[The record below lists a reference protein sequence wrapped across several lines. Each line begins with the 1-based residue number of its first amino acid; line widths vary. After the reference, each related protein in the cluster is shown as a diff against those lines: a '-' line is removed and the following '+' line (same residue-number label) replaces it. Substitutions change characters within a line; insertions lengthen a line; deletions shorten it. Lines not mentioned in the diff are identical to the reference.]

1 MKNRT
6 YSKTIANTIN
16 RFLTEDDWHFSFDD
30 QHGLFKFGLNLKGRI
45 KKINY
50 IVDVKDD
57 EYVVYAISP
66 LGADEDDEKMM
77 TAMAEFICRAN
88 YGLKNGNFELDM
100 RDGEIRYKSFV
111 DCEGFTPT
119 AEMIR
124 NSIYCPASMFDR
136 YSSGIVDIIFG
147 NSTAKE
153 AIAKCEKS
161 PEEELRA
168 LLGEELGEV
177 EDVDAMIA
185 RLAAHFGID
194 ESELRSD
201 EEETELEQVEGEAE
215 VRTDLFGTEGG
226 VS

>member
-6 YSKTIANTIN
+6 YSKSVANAVN
-16 RFLTEDDWHFSFDD
+16 NFLTEDDWHFSFDD
-30 QHGLFKFGLNLKGRI
+30 QRGLFKFDLSLKGRI
-45 KKINY
+45 KKVSY

-77 TAMAEFICRAN
+77 ASMAEFICRAN

-111 DCEGFTPT
+111 DCEGITPT
-119 AEMIR
+119 MEMVR
-124 NSIYCPASMFDR
+124 NSIHCPAAMFDR
-136 YSSGIVDIIFG
+136 YGAGIVDIIFG
-147 NSTAKE
+147 NSTAKD

-161 PEEELRA
+161 PAEELRA
-168 LLGEELGEV
+168 LLGEELDG
-177 EDVDAMIA
+177 DGDIDTMLT
-185 RLAAHFGID
+185 RLAARFGID
-194 ESELRSD
+194 ESALGTDGEHFESD
-201 EEETELEQVEGEAE
+201 DGEAE

-226 VS
+226 VA